1 MCENTSFGPWLSV
14 AVKKNVGFPSLPK
27 VSVIITCRVPT
38 LAVMGP
44 NVRLAFSRE
53 DTVLVTHK
61 HNSTFW
67 NEIKFEVKISLITS

>member
-1 MCENTSFGPWLSV
+1 MKVILTPPNFCRDEGMCENTSFGPWLTV

-44 NVRLAFSRE
+44 NVRLAFSRK
-53 DTVLVTHK
+53 DAVLLS
-61 HNSTFW
+61 N
-67 NEIKFEVKISLITS
+67 